1 MDDQGVCMPAEEKI
15 EFESL
20 EDCETIR
27 RYLHALEQGFS
38 KGTISLTSEG
48 KSLILEPNGF
58 LSFHLTAKR
67 KSGETKINIKLS
79 WKDRDESIKKSSIHI
94 E

>member
-1 MDDQGVCMPAEEKI
+1 MPLEEKL

-27 RYLHALEQGFS
+27 KYLHALEQGFAKRS
-38 KGTISLTSEG
+38 ITLASEG
-48 KSLILEPNGF
+48 RSLILEPTGF
-58 LSFHLTAKR
+58 LSFHLTAK
-67 KSGETKINIKLS
+67 KKAGETKISIKVS
-79 WKDRDESIKKSSIHI
+79 WKEDESESKKSSISI